1 MSAPEYIKAHNLMTE
16 KQKDA
21 MHDLYMT
28 GINGDGHTWVTY
40 TDVEKAVAKII
51 MTTFEE
57 DNMEAI
63 LALIAGM
70 VIGAFL
76 VIIIAVLLEGRR

>member
-1 MSAPEYIKAHNLMTE
+1 
-16 KQKDA
+16 
-21 MHDLYMT
+21 
-28 GINGDGHTWVTY
+28 
-40 TDVEKAVAKII
+40 
-51 MTTFEE
+51 
-57 DNMEAI
+57 METI

>member
-1 MSAPEYIKAHNLMTE
+1 
-16 KQKDA
+16 
-21 MHDLYMT
+21 
-28 GINGDGHTWVTY
+28 
-40 TDVEKAVAKII
+40 
-51 MTTFEE
+51 
-57 DNMEAI
+57 MEAI